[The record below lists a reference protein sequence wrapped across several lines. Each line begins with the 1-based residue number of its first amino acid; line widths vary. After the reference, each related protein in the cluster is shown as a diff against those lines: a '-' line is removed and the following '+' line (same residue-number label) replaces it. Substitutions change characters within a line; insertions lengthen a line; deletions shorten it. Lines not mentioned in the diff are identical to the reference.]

1 MSTNISKKKRDDLL
15 DKIKQIRAF
24 IAAAPQDENTGN
36 LLSYLSELEKDV
48 NGKKYGLV
56 FEEHREEIDE
66 VLDTH
71 TPVLTEDADLF
82 IDHGVQ
88 MNFLIEGDNL
98 ASLQLLEKTHKGK
111 IDLIY
116 IDPPYNTGAK
126 DFVYDDA
133 FVDTTDGFNHSKWL
147 SFMKQRLSL
156 SKKLL
161 AAHGTIFISI
171 DDNEFSQLKLLCD
184 EVFGA
189 NNYVGT
195 ILWKK
200 KTNGNNMGWLPPV
213 HDYILCYSK
222 EIGKIYDFGFEV
234 SEEDILKNYSNP
246 DNDPRG
252 PWTTTDLSAN
262 HKGPYFPVTNPKTGD
277 VYYPPAGRYWVFNE
291 QEIQRRIADG
301 RIIFGKSGM
310 ARPVQRVFAKD
321 RKFSKRKVES
331 WWDNHGMNADAT
343 QELKDI
349 FGVAKV
355 FTHPKPTQLIK
366 DIVKMSCSKT
376 ATILDFFAG
385 SGTTGH
391 AVMNLNAEDGG
402 TRRFIHA
409 SQTKLL
415 SDVMT
420 AGFEEN
426 DSCFINWEKL
436 TKKGNN
442 ALKDSERTNFLEH
455 IEHAL
460 NDGLR
465 FIIIVDESHQ
475 NNTIKA
481 DEIIQYFRTEKI
493 IRCSA
498 TPKGIAKAEVIEI
511 PEEEVIAAG
520 LIKKMLVIN
529 QDFPQTVETED
540 QTAYLL
546 ERALQKQR
554 ELRAAY
560 LQMDVDVN
568 PLIIVQIPNKSETLL
583 DGVERW
589 FEAQGLTYENSQ
601 LAVWLSDRHENLE
614 GIDAPAAPSTAVII
628 KQAVATG
635 WDCPRAQIL
644 VKLRDNMDETF
655 EIQTIGRIRRMPEAK
670 HYGSDLLDSCYLYT
684 FDEKFTAGVKMA
696 LDKGALN
703 ACTLFLK
710 SEYKDITLTGEQRS
724 MISMPRNP
732 QKALR
737 AIWLYA
743 EENLGVG
750 ADKEENRTRLQA
762 AGYILRDDVVRHTVS
777 GETATLDFSSSDMN
791 TISVTEKLNTHKHG
805 RDYHQKIGKIGLEIG
820 MEYSFMNTI
829 IRKLFDKNFNYAH
842 KILALEPREVYAFVL
857 NNADRLR
864 HLVREAMAA
873 EMAQMQLDVQT
884 KSLFEFH
891 IPQSCLFTYNG
902 EAKTQIIYK
911 KNVYQNYLSSAAP
924 RSTPEVKFEKF
935 CEHSGNVEW
944 WYKNGDK
951 GSEYFSIVYG
961 DNSEKQKLFYP
972 DYIVGISGEI
982 WIIETKGGFDRSG
995 NSQDIDIY
1003 TPKKFEVLK
1012 AYLDTHGLK
1021 GGIVRNDATTDELCI
1036 CMEHY
1041 SDDIGSDDWVLLENI
1056 LG

>member
-1 MSTNISKKKRDDLL
+1 MELKEFQLNAVKSLFEAMDKAVRDIILKSPTGSGKTIIL
-15 DKIKQIRAF
+15 TYFMHQYIQSYPKTVFVWLTPGK
-24 IAAAPQDENTGN
+24 GN
-36 LLSYLSELEKDV
+36 LEEQSKAKMD
-48 NGKKYGLV
+48 KY
-56 FEEHREEIDE
+56 
-66 VLDTH
+66 
-71 TPVLTEDADLF
+71 
-82 IDHGVQ
+82 
-88 MNFLIEGDNL
+88 
-98 ASLQLLEKTHKGK
+98 
-111 IDLIY
+111 
-116 IDPPYNTGAK
+116 
-126 DFVYDDA
+126 
-133 FVDTTDGFNHSKWL
+133 
-147 SFMKQRLSL
+147 
-156 SKKLL
+156 
-161 AAHGTIFISI
+161 
-171 DDNEFSQLKLLCD
+171 
-184 EVFGA
+184 
-189 NNYVGT
+189 
-195 ILWKK
+195 
-200 KTNGNNMGWLPPV
+200 
-213 HDYILCYSK
+213 
-222 EIGKIYDFGFEV
+222 
-234 SEEDILKNYSNP
+234 
-246 DNDPRG
+246 
-252 PWTTTDLSAN
+252 
-262 HKGPYFPVTNPKTGD
+262 
-277 VYYPPAGRYWVFNE
+277 
-291 QEIQRRIADG
+291 
-301 RIIFGKSGM
+301 
-310 ARPVQRVFAKD
+310 
-321 RKFSKRKVES
+321 
-331 WWDNHGMNADAT
+331 
-343 QELKDI
+343 
-349 FGVAKV
+349 
-355 FTHPKPTQLIK
+355 
-366 DIVKMSCSKT
+366 
-376 ATILDFFAG
+376 
-385 SGTTGH
+385 
-391 AVMNLNAEDGG
+391 
-402 TRRFIHA
+402 IHA

-732 QKALR
+732 QKALQ